1 MKSKIK
7 KTLLISGI
15 AILGLMGMK
24 HSYDT
29 INDDDN
35 AKKIE
40 YAQGALQRVNQ
51 ELASDSL
58 NPEERHELILTRNE
72 IQKEINAYSQRQKNK
87 PGNGADVSAL
97 TARLEFAQNI
107 LDRIENELKS
117 DSINP
122 EQRHELILTRTNVR
136 REIQELRQQISG
148 ASGVVAIPTPS
159 REK

>member
-15 AILGLMGMK
+15 AILGLMGVK

-72 IQKEINAYSQRQKNK
+72 IQKEIDAYSQRQKTKND
-87 PGNGADVSAL
+87 NGADIAAL
-97 TARLEFAQNI
+97 TTRLEFAQNV
-107 LDRIENELKS
+107 LAHIENELKS

-122 EQRHELILTRTNVR
+122 EQRHELILTRTNVQ
-136 REIQELRQQISG
+136 REIQELRQQISSTRG
-148 ASGVVAIPTPS
+148 TRTIPVSS

>member
-15 AILGLMGMK
+15 AVLGLMGIK
-24 HSYDT
+24 HSFDT
-29 INDDDN
+29 INDEDN

-40 YAQGALQRVNQ
+40 YAQGALARVNQ

-72 IQKEINAYSQRQKNK
+72 IQKEINAYSKKQKPTTDAPN
-87 PGNGADVSAL
+87 VSAL
-97 TARLEFAQNI
+97 TARLEFAQNV
-107 LDRIENELKS
+107 LNGIENELKS

-136 REIQELRQQISG
+136 REIQELRQQISNATG
-148 ASGVVAIPTPS
+148 ANIIPTPS